1 MTTGAKY
8 LGIDIKSLNK
18 EVRLNL
24 LRYVKT
30 SIRLEK
36 NGAFWFGKIANLAIV
51 LAPVRWLSRRP
62 TNVISF

>member
-24 LRYVKT
+24 KRYVKT

-36 NGAFWFGKIANLAIV
+36 NGVFWFGKNSDSGNCPSTSSLAK
-51 LAPVRWLSRRP
+51 
-62 TNVISF
+62 